1 MSRHEYY
8 HVFARISGTVVA
20 RHATNEIGLEIR
32 LSDHGHALYE
42 LIISSKHKEQEK
54 KENTKGREREGSYTR
69 IIYYN
74 CTLIYIHK

>member
-32 LSDHGHALYE
+32 LFDHGHALYE

-54 KENTKGREREGSYTR
+54 KKKQRGEKEKDHTHE
-69 IIYYN
+69 
-74 CTLIYIHK
+74 